1 MSSGGK
7 QMIYNT
13 LERAISTDQNRAQL
27 FVAADR
33 AEYLRALMN
42 VSQGADDLD
51 AGGVEAPVTTLGNPM
66 VGEVVSGLRVVP
78 NIGTLDLTVTAG
90 VVFIVDP
97 DGDPDSSVYKLVRDV
112 GLSVIPS
119 SLVMTGNSS
128 GSTRIDV
135 IECQFILNTPETD
148 NRDIWN
154 PATNTF
160 AAATVSKATQGGLI
174 YRVRQGTAGGG
185 FPGTASAW
193 LPLAVASV
201 PTGTTTNDTVTFW
214 DVRPL
219 IDDRIIA
226 PQNVG
231 ADQPRWGKLEYEVN
245 TQLSAG
251 KALMIGNVDVS
262 GSDALTP
269 SPGHR
274 RLGGRLRASGI
285 SADLPG
291 GFDGLDLNDSNNW
304 AGSISN
310 GVAAVFLLE
319 NPFGLPR
326 WARYTNVASGA
337 RQPRSPRGF
346 LVVTQAAGPTAGWGT
361 PSAAVGLPTSTGLGT
376 ATVTKG
382 AFLGYVLFA
391 GGVSG
396 PTYAS
401 GRTQWS
407 TSTSSSPSPI
417 FAALAGTIT
426 TVTSTSAYATFS
438 LTGSAYPLCAK
449 GIHAVVKLTVSTAA
463 QDVEVSSYL
472 FDSTNA
478 ILLATAEDTVVATH
492 GDGTITRTLH
502 VPLPTSYPVSH
513 TGNPRNLR
521 VNVIGQSANI
531 TISAASLQVYGWDLF

>member
-7 QMIYNT
+7 QVVINT

-42 VSQGADDLD
+42 ISQGADDLD
-51 AGGVEAPVTTLGNPM
+51 AAGVESQVIT
-66 VGEVVSGLRVVP
+66 VGSPLAGEIVSGLRVTP
-78 NIGTLDLTVTAG
+78 NIGTLDLSVTPG
-90 VVFIVDP
+90 VAFVVAP

-112 GLSVIPS
+112 GIAGLPS
-119 SLVMTGNSS
+119 SLAMTGNSS

-135 IECQFILNTPETD
+135 IECQFVLNTVETD

-160 AAATVSKATQGGLI
+160 TAAAVTKATQGGLV

-193 LPLAVASV
+193 LPLCVASV

-219 IDDRIIA
+219 FEDRII
-226 PQNVG
+226 PPHNVA
-231 ADQPRWGKLEYEVN
+231 ADYPRWGRVEYEVN

-251 KALMIGNVDVS
+251 KALLVGTVDVS

-269 SPGHR
+269 SPGKR

-291 GFDGLDLNDSNNW
+291 GFDGVDLNDSNNW

-346 LVVTQAAGPTAGWGT
+346 VVVTQVAGPTAGWGT
-361 PSAAVGLPTSTGLGT
+361 PSAAIGLPTSTGLGT

-382 AFLGYVLFA
+382 IYLASVLFA
-391 GGVSG
+391 GGVAG
-396 PTYAS
+396 PTHAS

-407 TSTSSSPSPI
+407 LSNAGLGSTIYP
-417 FAALAGTIT
+417 ALAGSIT
-426 TVTSTSAYATFS
+426 V
-438 LTGSAYPLCAK
+438 
-449 GIHAVVKLTVSTAA
+449 
-463 QDVEVSSYL
+463 
-472 FDSTNA
+472 
-478 ILLATAEDTVVATH
+478 
-492 GDGTITRTLH
+492 
-502 VPLPTSYPVSH
+502 
-513 TGNPRNLR
+513 
-521 VNVIGQSANI
+521 
-531 TISAASLQVYGWDLF
+531 